1 MKRILIIG
9 CSGAGKTTLALA
21 LGQRL
26 GLPVHHLDQLW
37 WQPGW
42 VHDTRDNFDRQLA
55 ELLRSDS
62 WVIDG
67 DYSRTV
73 GERLRYADT
82 VIWLDYQRLR
92 CLGRVLRR
100 TCCLYGRSR
109 PDMPDGCPERFD
121 WAFLRY
127 VWNYHRDARPKLA
140 AAVAGFTGNI
150 LVMRNPSQ
158 TAAWLR
164 DLAPARE

>member
-21 LGQRL
+21 LGRRL
-26 GLPVHHLDQLW
+26 HLPVHHLDQLW

-42 VHDTRDNFDRQLA
+42 VQDTRDNFDRKLA
-55 ELLRSDS
+55 ELLRSDC

-73 GERLRYADT
+73 RERLHYADT

-92 CLGRVLRR
+92 CVGRVLRR
-100 TCCLYGRSR
+100 TISLYGRSR

-121 WAFLRY
+121 WTFLRY
-127 VWNYHRDARPKLA
+127 VWNYNRDARPKLA
-140 AAVAGFTGNI
+140 AAVADFTGKT
-150 LVMRNPSQ
+150 LVMRTPSQ

-164 DLAPARE
+164 DLAPASE

>member
-1 MKRILIIG
+1 MKRILIVG

-21 LGQRL
+21 LGRRL
-26 GLPVHHLDQLW
+26 QLPVHHLDQLW

-42 VHDTRDNFDRQLA
+42 VHDTRDNFDQKLA

-62 WVIDG
+62 WVMDG

-73 GERLRYADT
+73 RERLRYADS

-100 TCCLYGRSR
+100 TISLYGRSR
-109 PDMPDGCPERFD
+109 SDMPDGCPERFD

-127 VWNYHRDARPKLA
+127 VWNYKRDAGPKLA
-140 AAVAGFTGNI
+140 AALAEFTGKVV
-150 LVMRNPSQ
+150 VMRNPSQ

-164 DLAPARE
+164 DITVAGT